1 MRVVGRGEKRKR
13 RLPKTR
19 ERERDEERE
28 IRLIC
33 MNEWRNVGVYVK
45 RFSFIII

>member
-13 RLPKTR
+13 RLPKER
-19 ERERDEERE
+19 ERERERE

-33 MNEWRNVGVYVK
+33 MNEWSSVGVDVK
-45 RFSFIII
+45 RFSFIIN

>member
-13 RLPKTR
+13 RLPKER
-19 ERERDEERE
+19 ERERERE

-33 MNEWRNVGVYVK
+33 MNEWRRVGVYVK

>member
-1 MRVVGRGEKRKR
+1 MRVEWGGVRN
-13 RLPKTR
+13 
-19 ERERDEERE
+19 EREDCQKRDRDGERE